1 MNNGGI
7 QFAFKNGKSRIKN
20 SDLSSRRGSLREF
33 RRKDQPLRTCRSEF
47 AEDTVVRAS
56 AGGGAGPCGAEMSQG
71 VGISVSPIVLLSVLS
86 VSSRPAEDAFRAAET
101 RCSPPHRTAADCRS
115 SINGMNNLR
124 CVERITV
131 SALRKIGKKNGRRMR
146 RRKRGREL
154 VRVAF

>member
-1 MNNGGI
+1 M
-7 QFAFKNGKSRIKN
+7 
-20 SDLSSRRGSLREF
+20 RRRDVAGRWNTYLT
-33 RRKDQPLRTCRSEF
+33 DC
-47 AEDTVVRAS
+47 S
-56 AGGGAGPCGAEMSQG
+56 AAR
-71 VGISVSPIVLLSVLS
+71 LS

-101 RCSPPHRTAADCRS
+101 RCSPPHQAAADCRS

-124 CVERITV
+124 CAQRTTDSAVLYTRSGRSRRCRHCFRYFRSAFPQAGGLLNEKRRIQIGINHRCAKRTTV